1 VDVLNRKIGAILV
14 LLSLASLLTAFTICI
29 DPGHQE
35 KANLSQEQIAPGS
48 SETKAKVSTGTRGV
62 NTEIPEYVFNLEL
75 SFILRDRLQEEN
87 FDVVM
92 TRERHDV
99 DVSNIE
105 RAELA
110 NSAAADLCIRVHA
123 NYSSDPSLKGM
134 MLLIP
139 SPTATYT
146 APIYEESRRASEK
159 IMASL
164 QQIEGITS
172 LGIRVREDM
181 TGFNWSKVPVL
192 IFEAGFMSNPEE
204 DALLASQD
212 YREALVEAIV
222 SGVVDYF
229 LSRR

>member
-1 VDVLNRKIGAILV
+1 MDVLKRKMIMIIA
-14 LLSLASLLTAFTICI
+14 LLLLASLLTAFTICI

-48 SETKAKVSTGTRGV
+48 KETKAKVSIGTKGVSTG
-62 NTEIPEYVFNLEL
+62 IPEYVFNLEL
-75 SFILRDRLQEEN
+75 SFILRDRLQEEGFN
-87 FDVVM
+87 VFM

-99 DVSNIE
+99 DISNIE
-105 RAELA
+105 RAEFA
-110 NSAAADLCIRVHA
+110 NSVAADLCIRIHA
-123 NYSSDPSLKGM
+123 NYSSDPSLKGT

-139 SPTATYT
+139 SSTATYT
-146 APIYEESRRASEK
+146 APIYEESRRAAEK

-164 QQIEGITS
+164 REIEGITS

-192 IFEAGFMSNPEE
+192 IFEAGYMSNPEE
-204 DALLASQD
+204 DVLLASQD